1 MGKVAENIMVCLP
14 SSDLGGTVEYL
25 KGQEN
30 LRNPPWHV
38 VLLDDSADLWLK
50 AHVQHSVRLIET
62 EIPGT

>member
-1 MGKVAENIMVCLP
+1 MVCLP
-14 SSDLGGTVEYL
+14 SSDLGGKVEHL
-25 KGQEN
+25 KRQEN